1 MMAAVGVRHPGFEN
15 FSCLVQHI
23 KTGTVYK
30 PDFKKYK
37 IYQKYQA
44 IYDKLYDS
52 TCELMHMMTE
62 EQ

>member
-1 MMAAVGVRHPGFEN
+1 MFISMIMNKIASVH
-15 FSCLVQHI
+15 L
-23 KTGTVYK
+23 

-52 TCELMHMMTE
+52 TCELMHMMTQ